1 MRYAY
6 SIAFLLTF
14 FFSCTQ
20 NNEQHQISDEVV
32 LARIGPEVIT
42 IQDFIRRAEYAI
54 RPDYCRQD
62 NYIHKKIVLNSLI
75 GEKLTALE
83 QEKQA
88 PENSDDS
95 LDSYFKGRK
104 EQAMRQLFYAKEFHS
119 KVTILDQEAN
129 KAFKL
134 AGRRVSMQFL
144 NLPDIEMVDKI
155 KQLDSSGVLLDSIYQ
170 VLWGGEAPSREMT
183 WFDRENQELH
193 DAVFSQNIE
202 KGQMLGPFRT
212 DDDTFMLLKII
223 SWTDKIEIT
232 EFDRE
237 LLWRDVQE
245 RLKEKKAKKEYLS
258 WVSGLMQGKEMN
270 LNSDAFYDYAEK
282 ASEYFFKMDS
292 IKKNMLNQALWDDVD
307 FETNTFNVD
316 NVVDKDATILNYD
329 GDSWTVEDL
338 NNQLLFHPLVFRKR
352 KMSRSEFPE
361 QLRLAIAD
369 LIRDMEITKQCY
381 AAGYD
386 DHWSIELNTAMWRA
400 SLNSKQYLSRLRS
413 KNKQISNQE
422 QWLAFMN
429 SKIDSLQ
436 EAYSNDIE
444 INMDVFEQI
453 KLTSTDMMVIQRG
466 VPYPILV
473 PSFPI
478 LTSDNK
484 LDYGR
489 SIIK

>member
-88 PENSDDS
+88 SENADDN

-119 KVTILDQEAN
+119 KVTIPDQEAN
-129 KAFKL
+129 EAFKL
-134 AGRRVSMQFL
+134 AGRRVKLKFL
-144 NLPDIEMVDKI
+144 NLPDMEIVNKI

-170 VLWGGEAPSREMT
+170 DLWGEEAPSREMT

-193 DAVFSQNIE
+193 DAVFSQNIK

-223 SWTDKIEIT
+223 GWTDKVEIT
-232 EFDRE
+232 ESDRE
-237 LLWRDVQE
+237 FLWRDVQE

-270 LNSDAFYDYAEK
+270 LNSNAFYDYAEK

-292 IKKNMLNQALWDDVD
+292 IKKNMLNQALWDNIEFD
-307 FETNTFNVD
+307 TNTFNVD
-316 NVVDKDATILNYD
+316 NEVDKDATILNYD

-338 NNQLLFHPLVFRKR
+338 NNQLRFHPLVFRKR

-369 LIRDMEITKQCY
+369 LIRDLEITKQCY
-381 AAGYD
+381 SKGYD
-386 DHWSIELNTAMWRA
+386 AHWSVELHTAMWRG
-400 SLNSKQYLSRLRS
+400 SSNSKKYLSRLRPKS
-413 KNKQISNQE
+413 KMIKNQE
-422 QWLAFMN
+422 QWLSFMN
-429 SKIDSLQ
+429 PKIDSLQ
-436 EAYSNDIE
+436 KAYSNDIE
-444 INMDVFEQI
+444 INMDAFEKI

-473 PSFPI
+473 PSFPVV
-478 LTSDNK
+478 TSDNK

-489 SIIK
+489 SIN

>member
-6 SIAFLLTF
+6 RIAFLFTI

-20 NNEQHQISDEVV
+20 NNEQHQLSDEVV
-32 LARIGPEVIT
+32 LVRIGSEEIT

-88 PENSDDS
+88 FENADDS
-95 LDSYFKGRK
+95 LDPYFKGRK

-119 KVTILDQEAN
+119 KVTIPDQEAN

-134 AGRRVSMQFL
+134 AGRKVSMQFL

-212 DDDTFMLLKII
+212 DDDTFMLLKITGWADEI
-223 SWTDKIEIT
+223 KIT
-232 EFDRE
+232 ESDRD
-237 LLWRDVQE
+237 LLWRDVKE
-245 RLKEKKAKKEYLS
+245 RLIEKKAKNEYLS
-258 WVSGLMQGKEMN
+258 WVSSLMQGKEMN
-270 LNSDAFYDYAEK
+270 LNSNVFYDYAEK

-292 IKKNMLNQALWDDVD
+292 IKKNMLNQALWDDVE

-338 NNQLLFHPLVFRKR
+338 NNQLLLHPLVFRKR

-369 LIRDMEITKQCY
+369 LIRNMEITKQCY
-381 AAGYD
+381 AEGYD
-386 DHWSIELNTAMWRA
+386 DHWSVELNTAMWRG
-400 SLNSKQYLSRLRS
+400 SSNSKQYLSRLRS

-429 SKIDSLQ
+429 PKIDSLQ

-444 INMDVFEQI
+444 INMDVFEKI

-489 SIIK
+489 SSN

>member
-6 SIAFLLTF
+6 RIAFLFTF
-14 FFSCTQ
+14 FFSCAQ

-54 RPDYCRQD
+54 RPDFCRQD

-83 QEKQA
+83 QVKYAIET
-88 PENSDDS
+88 EDDD

-104 EQAMRQLFYAKEFHS
+104 EQAMRKLFYAKEFYS
-119 KVTILDQEAN
+119 KVTIPDQEAN
-129 KAFKL
+129 EAFKL
-134 AGRRVSMQFL
+134 AGRRVKLKFL
-144 NLPDIEMVDKI
+144 NLPDMEIVNKI
-155 KQLDSSGVLLDSIYQ
+155 KQLDSSGVSLDSIYQ
-170 VLWGGEAPSREMT
+170 VLWSGEAPSKEMT

-193 DAVFSQNIE
+193 DAVFSQNIK

-212 DDDTFMLLKII
+212 DDDTFMLLKITG
-223 SWTDKIEIT
+223 WTDKIEIT
-232 EFDRE
+232 ESDRE

-270 LNSDAFYDYAEK
+270 LNSDVFYDYAEK

-292 IKKNMLNQALWDDVD
+292 IKKNMLNQALWDDIEFD
-307 FETNTFNVD
+307 TNSFNVD
-316 NVVDKDATILNYD
+316 NEVDKNATILNYN

-338 NNQLLFHPLVFRKR
+338 NDQLRFHPLVFRKR
-352 KMSRSEFPE
+352 KMSRGEFPE

-369 LIRDMEITKQCY
+369 LIRDIEITKQCY
-381 AAGYD
+381 SKGYD
-386 DHWSIELNTAMWRA
+386 THWSVELNTAMWKG
-400 SLNSKQYLSRLRS
+400 SSNSKKYLSRLRS
-413 KNKQISNQE
+413 KNKKIENQD
-422 QWLAFMN
+422 QWLTFMN
-429 SKIDSLQ
+429 PKIDSLQ
-436 EAYSNDIE
+436 QAYSNDIE
-444 INMDVFEQI
+444 INMDAFEKI

-478 LTSDNK
+478 VTSDNR
-484 LDYGR
+484 LDYGK
-489 SIIK
+489 SIN